1 MKLRW
6 HILLI
11 LILMLFLFS
20 GCIVQTRYFELSD
33 EIENISMVEIHRNN
47 GDEHA
52 TIPIITLE
60 LDEGKALVSELVAL
74 PMTHVAIGDPI
85 DDFGY
90 IVVYVFY
97 QNGEA
102 DLIGY
107 LESAKVDLDGNWKP
121 IRDGFDLGEWSAV
134 VIKYVDLELVPE
146 LAQFLES

>member
-1 MKLRW
+1 
-6 HILLI
+6 
-11 LILMLFLFS
+11 MLFLFS

-74 PMTHVAIGDPI
+74 PLPSHLVSGDPI
-85 DDFGY
+85 DGLGY
-90 IVVYVFY
+90 IVVYVTY

-102 DLIGY
+102 DLISY
-107 LESAKVDLDGNWKP
+107 LGSAKVDLDGNWKP
-121 IRDGFDLGEWSAV
+121 IRDGFDLAEWSAV